1 MNNNNTCTH
10 SNIYIYICSL
20 SLSHT
25 HTSSYSHNTPKNGE
39 KKQLYLIRNISS
51 LYLFLHLWKIFFLCG
66 TCAQR
71 PKIPLTQIF
80 FLKFIDT
87 RSFVAVNLIRNRTSQ
102 QTLWINTGIMWN
114 TRTKSEYSMR
124 SRISNRMFI
133 NQDNTSMRS
142 LTNKTGC
149 LLIKTYWVRKALQTK
164 NVN

>member
-1 MNNNNTCTH
+1 MYTLKH
-10 SNIYIYICSL
+10 IYIYICSL

-102 QTLWINTGIMWN
+102 QTLQINTV
-114 TRTKSEYSMR
+114 
-124 SRISNRMFI
+124 
-133 NQDNTSMRS
+133 
-142 LTNKTGC
+142 
-149 LLIKTYWVRKALQTK
+149 YWVFDRLYQTFDRYKDRAVKGSKRYPIRNFVRKTPPLL
-164 NVN
+164 

>member
-1 MNNNNTCTH
+1 MYTLKH
-10 SNIYIYICSL
+10 IYIYICSL

-71 PKIPLTQIF
+71 LKIPLTQIF

-102 QTLWINTGIMWN
+102 QTLQINTV
-114 TRTKSEYSMR
+114 
-124 SRISNRMFI
+124 
-133 NQDNTSMRS
+133 
-142 LTNKTGC
+142 
-149 LLIKTYWVRKALQTK
+149 YWVFDRLYQTFDRYKDRAVKGSKRYSIRNFVRKTPPLL
-164 NVN
+164 